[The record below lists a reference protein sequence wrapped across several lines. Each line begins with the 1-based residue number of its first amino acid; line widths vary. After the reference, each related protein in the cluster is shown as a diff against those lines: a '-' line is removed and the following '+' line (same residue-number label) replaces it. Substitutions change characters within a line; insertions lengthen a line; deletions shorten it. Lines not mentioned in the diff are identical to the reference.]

1 MASRIE
7 YRYNPIDLDK
17 NRAVGILLPFGGY
30 SGVNY
35 NFISSSNIS
44 GSNLQNIGGKSLFKS
59 SYTTEQQ
66 AISNLKGLLLTTKGE
81 RPFQPLFGANIYSL
95 LFENID
101 DDLGSALEN
110 SLTEDIGFWLPY
122 ILLDGVEVNTEPDY
136 NRVSIKVRFRVTEQ
150 GANQTII
157 LEVDGQGGLSIV

>member
-1 MASRIE
+1 MAQRTQ

-17 NRAVGILLPFGGY
+17 NRAVGILLPLGG
-30 SGVNY
+30 SPM
-35 NFISSSNIS
+35 
-44 GSNLQNIGGKSLFKS
+44 FKS

-95 LFENID
+95 LFENIG
-101 DDLGSALEN
+101 DDLGSILET

-136 NRVSIKVRFRVTEQ
+136 NRVSIKISFRVTEQ

-157 LEVDGQGGLSIV
+157 LEVDNQGGLSIV

>member
-1 MASRIE
+1 VAQRTQ

-17 NRAVGILLPFGGY
+17 NRAVGILLPLGG
-30 SGVNY
+30 SPM
-35 NFISSSNIS
+35 
-44 GSNLQNIGGKSLFKS
+44 FKS

-95 LFENID
+95 LFENIG
-101 DDLGSALEN
+101 DDLGSILET

-136 NRVSIKVRFRVTEQ
+136 NRVSIKISFRVTEQ

-157 LEVDGQGGLSIV
+157 LEVDNQGGLSIV

>member
-1 MASRIE
+1 MAQRTE

-17 NRAVGILLPFGGY
+17 NRAVGILLPLGG
-30 SGVNY
+30 SHM
-35 NFISSSNIS
+35 
-44 GSNLQNIGGKSLFKS
+44 FKS

-66 AISNLKGLLLTTKGE
+66 SISNLKSLLLTIKGE

-95 LFENID
+95 LFENIG
-101 DDLGSALEN
+101 DDLGSTLET

-136 NRVSIKVRFRVTEQ
+136 NRVSIKIRFRVTEQ

-157 LEVDGQGGLSIV
+157 LEVDNQGGLSIV

>member
-1 MASRIE
+1 MAQRTE

-17 NRAVGILLPFGGY
+17 NRAVGILLPMGG
-30 SGVNY
+30 SP
-35 NFISSSNIS
+35 I
-44 GSNLQNIGGKSLFKS
+44 FKS

-95 LFENID
+95 LFENIG
-101 DDLGSALEN
+101 DDLGSSLET

-136 NRVSIKVRFRVTEQ
+136 NRVSIKIRFRVTEQ

-157 LEVDGQGGLSIV
+157 LEWRTLLS

>member
-1 MASRIE
+1 MAQRTQ

-17 NRAVGILLPFGGY
+17 NRAVGILLPLGG
-30 SGVNY
+30 SPM
-35 NFISSSNIS
+35 
-44 GSNLQNIGGKSLFKS
+44 FKS

-95 LFENID
+95 LFENIG
-101 DDLGSALEN
+101 DDLGSTLEN

-136 NRVSIKVRFRVTEQ
+136 NRMSIKIRFRVTEQ

-157 LEVDGQGGLSIV
+157 LEVDNQGGLSIV

>member
-1 MASRIE
+1 MAQRTQ

-17 NRAVGILLPFGGY
+17 NRAVGILLPLGG
-30 SGVNY
+30 SPM
-35 NFISSSNIS
+35 
-44 GSNLQNIGGKSLFKS
+44 FKS

-95 LFENID
+95 LFENIG
-101 DDLGSALEN
+101 DDLGSTLET
-110 SLTEDIGFWLPY
+110 SLTDDIGFWLPY

-136 NRVSIKVRFRVTEQ
+136 NRMSIKIRFRVTEQ

-157 LEVDGQGGLSIV
+157 LEVDNQGGLSIV